1 MPSKSIGD
9 NEFDKKLNYSRRNT
23 DPINFVTY
31 SSSDLQA
38 AVWFRILSMVNL
50 QQFSPSNSDLVFQV
64 WWANLE
70 RKILIVQHKGV
81 NSLVVLVAWWLWK

>member
-9 NEFDKKLNYSRRNT
+9 NEFDKKLNYSRRST

-64 WWANLE
+64 WWTNLE